1 MNKKVKKVVLAYSG
15 GLDTSIII
23 PWLKENYGCEI
34 IAMAGNIGQDD
45 ELNGIEEKALRTGA
59 SKCYVEDLR
68 HEFVTDYLW
77 PLVKSGALYEGK
89 YLLGTSIA
97 RPLLAKRQV
106 EIALKEGA
114 DAVAHGCTGKGNDQ
128 VRFELTY
135 KAFAPQLKIIA
146 PWREWDITSRHDAIA
161 YAKSRHIPISATTE
175 KIYSHDSNIWHLSH
189 EGGILE
195 DPSQPPPDD
204 LFELTL
210 DPRSCPPGESE
221 ITIDF
226 EQGVPVGLNGYSIGP
241 VQLLEDLNEIAG
253 TNGIGRVDLVENRVV
268 GMKSR
273 GVYET
278 PGGTLITA
286 AHRELESLVLDRQ
299 TRYQKDILS
308 ITYGQMVYEGHWHTP
323 LREAMDAFFAKT
335 QEVVTGSVTMIM
347 YRGTMTVKGRKS
359 PYSLYRKDIVSFDTG
374 SYNHHDAEGFINL
387 LGLPAAV
394 RSQIRQKE
402 EKQELSNE
410 YEAVARTL

>member
-1 MNKKVKKVVLAYSG
+1 MKQKVKKVVLAYSG

-34 IAMAGNIGQDD
+34 IAMAGNIGQED
-45 ELNGIEEKALRTGA
+45 ELHGLQEKALKSGA
-59 SKCYVEDLR
+59 SKCCVEDLR
-68 HEFVTDYLW
+68 HEFVTEYLW

-106 EIALKEGA
+106 EVAIEEGA

-135 KAFAPQLKIIA
+135 KAFAPQLKVIA
-146 PWREWDITSRHDAIA
+146 PWREWDIHSRHEAIA
-161 YAKSRHIPISATTE
+161 YAKERNIPVDATAE
-175 KIYSHDSNIWHLSH
+175 KIFSRDSNIWHMSH

-195 DPSQPPPDD
+195 DPEQAPPEN
-204 LFELTL
+204 LFMLTL
-210 DPRSCPPGESE
+210 DPKSCPEGESE

-226 EQGVPVGLNGYSIGP
+226 EQGVPVGLNGYRIPP
-241 VQLLEDLNEIAG
+241 VQLLEDLNEIGG
-253 TNGIGRVDLVENRVV
+253 TNGIGRADVIENRVV

-278 PGGTLITA
+278 PGGTVIMA
-286 AHRELESLVLDRQ
+286 AHRELEALCLDRQ
-299 TRYQKDILS
+299 TRYQKDILA
-308 ITYGQMVYEGHWHTP
+308 ITYAQLVYDGHWFTP
-323 LREAMDAFFAKT
+323 LREALDAFFVKT
-335 QEVVTGSVTMIM
+335 QEVVTGSITMSLCK
-347 YRGTMTVKGRKS
+347 GTMTVRSRKS
-359 PYSLYRKDIVSFDTG
+359 PFSLYRQDIASFDTG
-374 SYNHHDAEGFINL
+374 GYNHKDAEGFINL

-394 RSQIRQKE
+394 RSRLMM
-402 EKQELSNE
+402 KQ
-410 YEAVARTL
+410 YEALARTV